1 MDDADL
7 LKVSGL
13 SATSIAIILIL
24 YRIIKMAMGK
34 KLVSSCCGRK
44 LEVGVAVA
52 EMTPKAEDTTIE
64 ICNPIQKKTPPP
76 VEHDVRQ
83 SDGQRPSEARGVS

>member
-13 SATSIAIILIL
+13 SATSIAVILIV

-34 KLVSSCCGRK
+34 KLISSCCGRK
-44 LEVGVAVA
+44 IEVGVAVA

-64 ICNPIQKKTPPP
+64 ISNPIQKKSAPT
-76 VEHDVRQ
+76 VEPDVRQ
-83 SDGQRPSEARGVS
+83 SDG